1 MKHHISLGILAGI
14 GLLLLG
20 LVFLGCSGG
29 GDGGEETPAPEENTT
44 PPGTTPPGGNSAP
57 VGGTIP
63 QRAQYSIQI
72 TGRANQGGEP
82 TSTFTLNATL
92 VVVPTVDPRA
102 IGVRNG
108 PNPVDVAII
117 TADSPLQGVA
127 GALWFG
133 TNTSFCSLIG
143 CTTGASAIDTAVV
156 MADARRGTVIITVDG
171 DVFGQPTARL
181 NVFNIFNIRT
191 GLTAQIYH
199 VLAGGIT
206 IQFTNGGQSVS
217 GTIDLGGNS
226 GFSGPAVTTEYSAT
240 FRGTR
245 SNE

>member
-1 MKHHISLGILAGI
+1 MKRHTSLGVLAGI
-14 GLLLLG
+14 GLIVLSLIC
-20 LVFLGCSGG
+20 LGCSGG
-29 GDGGEETPAPEENTT
+29 GDGGEETPAPGANTT
-44 PPGTTPPGGNSAP
+44 PTGRPPTGGSPPPA
-57 VGGTIP
+57 GGAIP

-72 TGRANQGGEP
+72 TGQANQAGGP
-82 TSTFTLNATL
+82 VSTFALNATL
-92 VVVPTVDPRA
+92 VIVPTIDPQA

-108 PNPVDVAII
+108 PNPVDVALI
-117 TADSPLQGVA
+117 TTASPLQGVA

-143 CTTGASAIDTAVV
+143 CTTGASAIDTTVV
-156 MADARRGTVIITVDG
+156 VADATRGTLMITVDG

-199 VLAGGIT
+199 TLAGGIT
-206 IQFTNGGQSVS
+206 IQFANGGQSVS

-226 GFSGPAVTTEYSAT
+226 GFSGPAITTEYSAT
-240 FRGTR
+240 FRGSR